1 MKKESLKYSQNKS
14 MKESVTLKNFKVD
27 VMLY

>member
-1 MKKESLKYSQNKS
+1 